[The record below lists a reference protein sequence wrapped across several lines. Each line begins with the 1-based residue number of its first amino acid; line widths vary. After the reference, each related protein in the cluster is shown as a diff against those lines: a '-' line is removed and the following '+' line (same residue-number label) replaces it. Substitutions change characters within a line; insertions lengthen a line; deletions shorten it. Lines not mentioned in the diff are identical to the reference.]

1 MLSNG
6 KRLGKNVIIFGADMS
21 QSMHIDNKK
30 KDILILGKSPADG
43 LDDTTLT
50 AEKEYSINFAI
61 TQKKFFLSLHSN
73 SGNSYIIV
81 SSVEIYK
88 FKAKYS
94 EINAASLCLGKMKKI
109 GLYRYVSD
117 FSVDDDTI
125 DVDDHLDIHKYFM
138 KKNKILIGFI

>member
-6 KRLGKNVIIFGADMS
+6 KRFGKNVIIFGADFS

-43 LDDTTLT
+43 LDDTSLT

-61 TQKKFFLSLHSN
+61 TQKKFCLSLHSN
-73 SGNSYIIV
+73 SRNSYIIV

-88 FKAKYS
+88 FKVKYS
-94 EINAASLCLGKMKKI
+94 EINTAPLCLGKMKK
-109 GLYRYVSD
+109 
-117 FSVDDDTI
+117 
-125 DVDDHLDIHKYFM
+125 LDCTDMSLIFHFM
-138 KKNKILIGFI
+138 MILLMLMIIWIFINIL